1 MTEPPLPDPTLAPTD
16 ESPLDPVGGAAR
28 RSRRARWL
36 AFLALAPTLAAV
48 LLATLGPLTSGDL
61 WWHLRTGEW
70 ILASGELPRTD
81 PFSHTAGDTHWVLQ
95 EYGSQVLFALAFR
108 LGGFWALKVLGALL
122 AVATLV
128 CVYLRARADVRASWA
143 ALFTAAFAL
152 LFALKWEL
160 RPHLISVLFFF
171 WLERCLFPRGRA
183 LTAKRFTTPPLR
195 RALELFVLS
204 MVWVQLH
211 AEALF
216 APLFGLAVLAGACVA
231 ALRERSGAAHAVRWL
246 VLFLA
251 ALLGTLASPLF
262 FEPHVYALV
271 GRGVPQLY
279 IEEWFRPWV
288 LPGDPRF
295 APVSLGVFAAY
306 VVALAIG
313 LWFALRRALLRLR
326 HEPAGAELAR
336 RAGPGR
342 AGLLARQVTWERL
355 AFLAGCL
362 LFALSARRFFWLTW
376 FPLLDAA
383 AWWLQSARGRRSAAV
398 LLPVATLGLGLL
410 TLATHYPA
418 AALRSLDRGRGAE
431 VVDAALFPKHAAEL
445 VRDAGLEG
453 NLFHPY
459 EWGGYL
465 GYVTAQP
472 VFIDGRT
479 VLFEEVIPERWI
491 AENDPGRRA
500 EILDARGVDVIV
512 MDRFVETPAG
522 LRPWT
527 PGGGGWLAVWVDG
540 RAAVWVR
547 RGSANEARARAFWD
561 AAGVPFDAR
570 HGLTAAA
577 VNLAHPKW
585 LRERDMLPDEL
596 VDALRGVEAAAGA
609 GELAR
614 AVARARFWQAR
625 RLGKNLAVELDH
637 AFALAL
643 DADGPLAPATRAT
656 LAERSGRLDPDDRA
670 GRLAAL
676 EAALA
681 SG

>member
-1 MTEPPLPDPTLAPTD
+1 M
-16 ESPLDPVGGAAR
+16 SAATR
-28 RSRRARWL
+28 RTRRARWL
-36 AFLALAPTLAAV
+36 ALLALVPALAAV

-70 ILASGELPRTD
+70 ILTSGELPRTD
-81 PFSHTAGDTHWVLQ
+81 PFSHTAGDTPWVLQ
-95 EYGSQVLFALAFR
+95 EYGSQVLFALAYR
-108 LGGFWALKVLGALL
+108 LGGFWALKALGALL
-122 AVATLV
+122 AIATLV
-128 CVYLRARADVRASWA
+128 CVYLRARADVRAPWA
-143 ALFTAAFAL
+143 ALLTAAFAL

-183 LTAKRFTTPPLR
+183 LTAKRCTAPPPR

-231 ALRERSGAAHAVRWL
+231 AVRERAGSEHVLRWL
-246 VLFLA
+246 TMFLA
-251 ALLGTLASPLF
+251 ALIGTLMSPLF
-262 FEPHVYALV
+262 IEPHVYALV

-295 APVSLGVFAAY
+295 APVSLGVFGAY
-306 VVALAIG
+306 LLALAIG
-313 LWFALRRALLRLR
+313 LGFALRMGFVRLGQQK
-326 HEPAGAELAR
+326 PGAELA
-336 RAGPGR
+336 GR
-342 AGLLARQVTWERL
+342 AGLLARQVSWERL

-362 LFALSARRFFWLTW
+362 LFAVSARRFFWLTW
-376 FPLLDAA
+376 FPLLDAF
-383 AWWLQSARGRRSAAV
+383 AWWLQGARARRGSAL
-398 LLPVATLGLGLL
+398 LLPIATLALGVL
-410 TLATHYPA
+410 TLVTHYPA
-418 AALRSLDRGRGAE
+418 AALRSLERGRGAE
-431 VVDAALFPKHAAEL
+431 IVDAALFPKHAAEL

-465 GYVTAQP
+465 GYVTEQP

-479 VLFEEVIPERWI
+479 VLFEDVIPERWI
-491 AENDPGRRA
+491 AENDPSRRA
-500 EILDARGVDVIV
+500 EILDARAVDVIV
-512 MDRFVETPAG
+512 MDRFVETESG

-527 PGGGGWLAVWVDG
+527 PGGGGWLAAWVDG

-547 RGSANEARARAFWD
+547 RGSANEAKAQAFWQ
-561 AAGVPFDAR
+561 ALGVPLDAR

-577 VNLAHPKW
+577 INLAHPAW

-596 VDALRGVEAAAGA
+596 IDALRIAEGGAGA
-609 GELAR
+609 EELVR
-614 AVARARFWQAR
+614 AVARARFWQQR

-637 AFALAL
+637 ALALAL
-643 DADGPLAPATRAT
+643 AENGPLAPGVRTT
-656 LAERSGRLDPDDRA
+656 LTERIARLAPDDRA

-681 SG
+681 AD